1 MLLSMTGFGSEI
13 YSNDKYTLETEIKSL
28 NSRFLDLSV
37 RLPREL
43 SQHEFAVR
51 DLVKSKLIRGKISVS
66 VNLTLNNSSNEEIAL
81 DENKLLQSAELL
93 KKIKSLTH
101 NEDDISLGQL
111 LLFRESFLDQAN
123 VEIDFELDVI
133 LKSISNAL
141 DSLVVMRGDE
151 GAELKKDLDERI
163 SNILTTLIK
172 IEELTKNTTND
183 YFDKFREKVKKISDE
198 FVDDNDRFL
207 LELGIL
213 SEKHDVTEECTRL
226 HSHIKLFNESLAK
239 PKDIG
244 RKLNFICQE
253 MNREINTINSK
264 SISSEI
270 SHLGINIK
278 EELEK
283 IREQVQNI
291 E

>member
-1 MLLSMTGFGSEI
+1 MLLSMTGFGSDI

-28 NSRFLDLSV
+28 NSRFLDLAV

-51 DLVKSKLIRGKISVS
+51 DLIKSKLIRGKISVS
-66 VNLTLNNSSNEEIAL
+66 VNLTLNNSSEEEIAL
-81 DENKLLQSAELL
+81 DEQKLLQSAELL
-93 KKIKSLTH
+93 NRIKSVTS
-101 NEDDISLGQL
+101 NDDNISLGQL
-111 LLFRESFLDQAN
+111 LLFRENYLDQAN
-123 VEIDFELDVI
+123 VEIDFDIEVI
-133 LKSISNAL
+133 LSSISHAIDAL
-141 DSLVVMRGDE
+141 IVMRGDE
-151 GAELKKDLDERI
+151 GTELKKDLVERI
-163 SNILTTLIK
+163 KNIGNTLAE
-172 IEELTKNTTND
+172 IEELAKNTTKI
-183 YFDKFREKVKKISDE
+183 YFDKFKEKVKKISDE

-226 HSHIKLFNESLAK
+226 HSHMKLFNESLAK
-239 PKDIG
+239 PQDIG

-253 MNREINTINSK
+253 MNREVNTINSK

>member
-1 MLLSMTGFGSEI
+1 MLLSMTGFGSDI
-13 YSNDKYTLETEIKSL
+13 YSNDKYTLETEVKSL

-66 VNLTLNNSSNEEIAL
+66 LNLTLNNSSNEEIAL
-81 DENKLLQSAELL
+81 DENKLLKSAELL
-93 KKIKSLTH
+93 KKIKLVTH
-101 NEDDISLGQL
+101 NEDDISLAQL

-123 VEIDFELDVI
+123 IEIDFELDVI

-163 SNILTTLIK
+163 SNILTTLTK

-183 YFDKFREKVKKISDE
+183 YFNKFREKVKKISDE
-198 FVDDNDRFL
+198 FVDDKDRFL

-239 PKDIG
+239 PQDIG

-253 MNREINTINSK
+253 MNREVNTINSK

>member
-1 MLLSMTGFGSEI
+1 MLLSMTGYGSDV
-13 YSNDKYTLETEIKSL
+13 YTTDYFTLEIEIKSL

-37 RLPREL
+37 RLPKEL
-43 SQHEFAVR
+43 NQHEFAIR
-51 DLVKSKLIRGKISVS
+51 DFIKSKIIRGKVSIFIS
-66 VNLTLNNSSNEEIAL
+66 LTLNSSKSDDASL
-81 DENKLLQSAELL
+81 DKDELKRTYKLLST
-93 KKIKSLTH
+93 IKQETGYK
-101 NEDDISLGQL
+101 EDLSINHL
-111 LLFRESFLDQAN
+111 LLFRDNFLNQKQEDITI
-123 VEIDFELDVI
+123 EIDDLI
-133 LKSISNAL
+133 KPLGNAL
-141 DSLVVMRGDE
+141 DNLIQMRGAE
-151 GAELKKDLDERI
+151 GTELKKDLVLRI
-163 SNILTTLIK
+163 DNINCTLAK
-172 IEELTKNTTND
+172 IEDMAKKATQE
-183 YFDKFREKVKKISDE
+183 YFNKFKEKAKKLSAE
-198 FVDDNDRFL
+198 FVDDMDRFL
-207 LELGIL
+207 IELAIL

-226 HSHIKLFNESLAK
+226 HSHIKLF
-239 PKDIG
+239 KDTMQNINDVG